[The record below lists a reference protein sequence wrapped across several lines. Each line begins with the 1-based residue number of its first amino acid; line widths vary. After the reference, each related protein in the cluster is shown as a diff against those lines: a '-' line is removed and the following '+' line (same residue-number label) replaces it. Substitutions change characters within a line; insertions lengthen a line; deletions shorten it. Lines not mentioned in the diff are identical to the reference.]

1 MTSRV
6 LRLGWNPDCS
16 SAMTSLS
23 WAQVLNLRV
32 TIVSRIFEVTERGDT
47 GLPLQ
52 NGDNHCSSAT
62 AGNPTLSPAAVE
74 DVEQAEA
81 GGSG

>member
-1 MTSRV
+1 MLFGDDVVELGPSLESSGHHRLQNLRGDGERRHWAV
-6 LRLGWNPDCS
+6 ALDLFLRL
-16 SAMTSLS
+16 
-23 WAQVLNLRV
+23 
-32 TIVSRIFEVTERGDT
+32 I
-47 GLPLQ
+47 PLQ

-81 GGSG
+81 GGGG